1 MKKIILA
8 LAAVM
13 MSGIMLV
20 SPVFA
25 ESNCVFTSVIGNQK
39 CSKNADG
46 EAVADPPGDFNCSCD
61 DGKGSAT
68 TDILKLVLDIFSVVV
83 GILAVIGIT
92 IVGIQYLTAGGSE
105 EKTRKAKRRMLE
117 IVIGIALYVLLYSLL
132 RWVGV
137 NPEL

>member
-25 ESNCVFTSVIGNQK
+25 AGRTCTVTSVIGNSK
-39 CSKNADG
+39 CDENG
-46 EAVADPPGDFNCSCD
+46 NEGQGTYNCSCD
-61 DGKGSAT
+61 DGDGGAT
-68 TDILKLVLDIFSVVV
+68 IDILKLVLDIFSVVV

-137 NPEL
+137 NPKL